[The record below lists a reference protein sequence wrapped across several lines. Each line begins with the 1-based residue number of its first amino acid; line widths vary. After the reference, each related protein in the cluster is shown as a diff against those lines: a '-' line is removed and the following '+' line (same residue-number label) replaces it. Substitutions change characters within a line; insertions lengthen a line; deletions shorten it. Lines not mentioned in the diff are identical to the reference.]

1 MPDLMR
7 LLQIADASFP
17 AGGFAFS
24 SGLESVAKSGYMKTL
39 EDFRQYLECHLEQIA
54 SAELPFLNSAFAAAP
69 QSDAF
74 SEVVRE
80 WDAWVFLPSPRRAS
94 LSQGQGWARAME
106 AAQAAPAVAEVR
118 PWFAR
123 ASLPL
128 HFLMAFAATLAA
140 AGFAVG
146 DAQRLLLHLALRD
159 QLGAAVRLG
168 LVGSLQA
175 QNLHRDHIAFG
186 ESLRA
191 ARADWTH
198 ADAVRAAPMIELGQ
212 ASHPHLY
219 SRLFQS

>member
-1 MPDLMR
+1 MGNVMR

-24 SGLESVAKSGYMKTL
+24 GGLESVAKSGYMKTL
-39 EDFRQYLECHLEQIA
+39 DDFRQYLECHLEQIA

-69 QSDAF
+69 RSEAF
-74 SEVVRE
+74 AAVARE

-106 AAQAAPAVAEVR
+106 AAQSDPEVAGVR

-123 ASLPL
+123 AGLPL

-140 AGFAVG
+140 SGFAAG

-186 ESLRA
+186 EALRA

-198 ADAVRAAPMIELGQ
+198 EDAVRAAPMIEMGQ

-219 SRLFQS
+219 SKLFQS

>member
-1 MPDLMR
+1 MADQLR
-7 LLQIADASFP
+7 LLQLADASFP

-24 SGLESVAKSGYMKTL
+24 SGLESMARLGYIRTID
-39 EDFRQYLECHLEQIA
+39 DFRQYLESHLEQVA

-69 QSDAF
+69 ASDAF
-74 SEVVRE
+74 AAVVGE
-80 WDAWVFLPSPRRAS
+80 WDAWVFMPSQRRAS

-106 AAQAAPAVAEVR
+106 AAQEAPEVAAVR
-118 PWFAR
+118 PWFADR
-123 ASLPL
+123 ELPL

-140 AGFAVG
+140 AGFSLG

-175 QNLHRDHIAFG
+175 QKLHRDHIPVG
-186 ESLRA
+186 EALRG

-212 ASHPHLY
+212 ASHAHLY
-219 SRLFQS
+219 SKLFQS